1 MPIISVLDRESQ
13 EAQKLRVSPRYIVS
27 LRSVWAAYLMECSN
41 LGSLYIS
48 CMAVSLYIGSNQL
61 LGKVSLMTIELGLNL

>member
-1 MPIISVLDRESQ
+1 
-13 EAQKLRVSPRYIVS
+13 
-27 LRSVWAAYLMECSN
+27 MEYSN

-61 LGKVSLMTIELGLNL
+61 LGKVSLMTIELGPNL